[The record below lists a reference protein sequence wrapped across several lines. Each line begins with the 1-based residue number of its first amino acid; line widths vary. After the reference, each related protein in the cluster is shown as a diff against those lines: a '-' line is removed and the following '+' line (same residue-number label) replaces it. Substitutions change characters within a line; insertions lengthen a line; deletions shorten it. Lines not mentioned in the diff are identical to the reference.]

1 MLFKDDVVLALRPQ
15 MAQALPAIDKANKDT
30 VGREA
35 IVTSGTDGVH
45 GHDSLHYVGL
55 AIDIRTR
62 DLTKKQTEWL
72 AAKLREV
79 LGKNFDV
86 VIEKDHIHIEYDPE

>member
-1 MLFKDDVVLALRPQ
+1 MLFKEGIKLALRPQ
-15 MAQALPAIDKANKDT
+15 MAEALPGIDAAHKDV

-35 IVTSGTDGVH
+35 IVTSGTDGTH

-62 DLTKKQTEWL
+62 DLTSQQVEWL
-72 AAKLREV
+72 ATKLRAL
-79 LGKNFDV
+79 LGAAFDV
-86 VIEKDHIHIEYDPE
+86 VVEKDHIHIEYDPE